1 MSTST
6 ISYQTINLLKRENL
20 SGKSILELG
29 FLQHE
34 NVFDLKKI
42 CVEKDASF
50 FTSNIEDGEGI
61 DIVWDLH
68 NSFPESY
75 PVQKF
80 DYIICSSVMEHVA
93 KPWIAA
99 KNIEDIIKSNGKLFW
114 TTPWVWRIHG
124 YPDDYW
130 RYTPSAVKQIFSF
143 INWTFVGFEV
153 PFDDGRRSLLFD
165 WEDGMTNHFFEF
177 TKQGLEKL
185 KFPADIV
192 MYKTR
197 SMVSD
202 KNVTVASET
211 QTQVFPTKKFDVDT
225 YSTLVLNGPVGML
238 PMCTL
243 FMVGEKCE

>member
-1 MSTST
+1 M
-6 ISYQTINLLKRENL
+6 
-20 SGKSILELG
+20 
-29 FLQHE
+29 
-34 NVFDLKKI
+34 
-42 CVEKDASF
+42 
-50 FTSNIEDGEGI
+50 
-61 DIVWDLH
+61 
-68 NSFPESY
+68 
-75 PVQKF
+75 
-80 DYIICSSVMEHVA
+80 
-93 KPWIAA
+93 
-99 KNIEDIIKSNGKLFW
+99 GKLFW
-114 TTPWVWRIHG
+114 TTPWIWRIHG

-211 QTQVFPTKKFDVDT
+211 QTQVFPTKN
-225 YSTLVLNGPVGML
+225 SML
-238 PMCTL
+238 IHTPL
-243 FMVGEKCE
+243 